1 MPYPGRL
8 RSWIDSDPTHQH
20 FRQFRAYMEAVFRS
34 ESQDEVPVPE
44 VLSEWMAED
53 GLDGIWSGR
62 IVRAFVAG
70 IEDRKADVGIPE
82 GAPERG
88 YEPRSAEGDAYECGW
103 EFADYL
109 MK

>member
-8 RSWIDSDPTHQH
+8 RSWIDGDPSHQR
-20 FRQFRAYMEAVFRS
+20 FRQFHAYIEGVFRS
-34 ESQDEVPVPE
+34 EHQDEVPVPE
-44 VLSEWMAED
+44 VLSEWMEEGGAD
-53 GLDGIWSGR
+53 DVWNRR
-62 IVRAFVAG
+62 IVIAFAAG
-70 IEDRKADVGIPE
+70 IKDRKSDVGIPE